1 MHYVAVVSFYLVALF
16 VQEGRASA
24 QQTTYFLAVARFMN
38 ETLVAQTVSNL
49 LILSFD
55 IQLVQ

>member
-24 QQTTYFLAVARFMN
+24 QQTTHFLAVARFMN
-38 ETLVAQTVSNL
+38 ETLVAQTLSNL